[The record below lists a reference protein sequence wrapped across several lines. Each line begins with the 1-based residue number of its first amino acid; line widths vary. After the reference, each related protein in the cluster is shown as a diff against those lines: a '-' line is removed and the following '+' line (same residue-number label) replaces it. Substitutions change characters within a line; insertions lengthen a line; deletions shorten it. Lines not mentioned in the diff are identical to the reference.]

1 MRFKK
6 GLNMTKK
13 VTVLLVILLNINYF
27 CYAQAQEGNSKRI
40 DSLQIEYF
48 TKELVLTQEESVM
61 FWPVYNSYKN
71 EIKGVRKENESDPIA
86 LEEKI
91 LNVRKK
97 YKDSFKKILEDDERV
112 NKVYVL
118 EKNFREMLRNELL
131 DRQSKDPDS

>member
-6 GLNMTKK
+6 GLNMKIK
-13 VTVLLVILLNINYF
+13 STVLLVVLLNINYF
-27 CYAQAQEGNSKRI
+27 CYAQTQDGNSKRI

-48 TKELVLTQEESVM
+48 TKELILKPEESEQ

-71 EIKGVRKENESDPIA
+71 EIKSARKENESDAIA
-86 LEEKI
+86 LEETI
-91 LNVRKK
+91 LNIRKK
-97 YKDSFKKILEDDERV
+97 FKNDFKRILEDDERV

-131 DRQSKDPDS
+131 DRQSKDPDR

>member
-6 GLNMTKK
+6 SLNMKK
-13 VTVLLVILLNINYF
+13 KFTVLLVIFININYF
-27 CYAQAQEGNSKRI
+27 CYAQAQEGNSKKI

-48 TKELVLTQEESVM
+48 TKELVLTTEESGK
-61 FWPVYNSYKN
+61 FWPVYNNYKN
-71 EIKGVRKENESDPIA
+71 EIKSVRKENETDPIA

-91 LNVRKK
+91 LNIRKK
-97 YKDSFKKILEDDERV
+97 YKNDFQKILESEDRV